1 MYKMTQ
7 RKNTKRA
14 LLASVLSLV
23 LCMTMLIGSTFA
35 WFTDNATTEVNTI
48 KSGNLDVDLVN
59 EAGETLVGKTLDFA
73 KATGHEDEPILW
85 EPGCTYTLDDI
96 FVLNKGN
103 LAIEYEIVITGINGD
118 AELNEA
124 IEWTITGT
132 DNGVLMPNTKSGEIT
147 ITGHMKEEAGN
158 KYMDKFIN
166 GIGITVNAYQT
177 PYEYDSYNNTY
188 DDQANED
195 AEEVKTATVATA
207 AELKTMLTQFTDA
220 GSGNAT
226 INIAED
232 ITLAEGETWT
242 PVVIDG
248 YNGAGVITI
257 NGNGHTISGLNDTL
271 LAGGFAG
278 NSGVII
284 NNLTIAEANITS
296 NNAQG
301 YGAFINCVDSMP
313 KIELNNCHL
322 VDSTITD
329 TLGARVGGLIGWTA
343 GYNNQND
350 GAVDTYITITNCSV
364 TRCTITANGSV
375 GAIIG
380 HAGNNPA
387 TYHTITNCTVKNNT
401 LTSTDDGGWRVG
413 VVVGTANV
421 GEVTISGTVS
431 GDNTLTQ
438 TDKTAPAGQS
448 DLYGRFVP
456 GTTGK
461 LTIDG
466 TAIN

>member
-1 MYKMTQ
+1 MTNT
-7 RKNTKRA
+7 KTTKRA
-14 LLASVLSLV
+14 LFASVLSLL
-23 LCMTMLIGSTFA
+23 LCISMLVGSTFA
-35 WFTDNATTEVNTI
+35 WFTDSASTSVNKIQAGTL
-48 KSGNLDVDLVN
+48 KVDLVN
-59 EAGETLVGKTLDFA
+59 AKGESLEGKTLKFND
-73 KATGHEDEPILW
+73 KDNNELW
-85 EPGCTYTLDDI
+85 EPGCTYTLNDI
-96 FVLNKGN
+96 FVVNNGN
-103 LAIEYEIVITGINGD
+103 LAIEYKIVITGINGD
-118 AELNEA
+118 AKLNEA
-124 IEWTITGT
+124 IEWTFSGI

-147 ITGHMKEEAGN
+147 ITGHMKEEAN
-158 KYMDKFIN
+158 NDYMGLTID
-166 GIGITVNAYQT
+166 GISITVYAYQT
-177 PYEYDSYNNTY
+177 PYESDSFDNQY
-188 DDQANED
+188 DDKANED

-226 INIAED
+226 INIAND

-248 YNGAGVITI
+248 YNGAGEITI

-278 NSGVII
+278 NSGIII
-284 NNLTIAEANITS
+284 NDLTIANAKITS
-296 NNAQG
+296 SNDLG
-301 YGAFINCVDSMP
+301 CGAFINCVDSMP

-322 VDSTITD
+322 KDSTITD
-329 TLGARVGGLIGWTA
+329 TLGARVGGLVGWSA
-343 GYNNQND
+343 GYNNPND
-350 GAVDTYITITNCSV
+350 GPVDTYITIKNCSV
-364 TRCTITANGSV
+364 IGCTITANGSV

-387 TYHTITNCTVKNNT
+387 TFHTITNCTVKNNK

-431 GDNTLTQ
+431 EGNTLAQ
-438 TDKTAPAGQS
+438 TGKTAPAGQS

-456 GTTGK
+456 GSTGK

-466 TAIN
+466 AAVN